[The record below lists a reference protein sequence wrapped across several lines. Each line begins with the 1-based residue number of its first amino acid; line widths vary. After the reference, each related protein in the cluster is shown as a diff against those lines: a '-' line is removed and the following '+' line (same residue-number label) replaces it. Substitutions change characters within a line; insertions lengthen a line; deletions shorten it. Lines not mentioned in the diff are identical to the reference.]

1 MTSDLTLWLRRLD
14 EGDPAALDRV
24 VRELYGEL
32 RTLARARL
40 RSERADHTL
49 GATALVNEAYLR
61 LSSQERVPAES
72 RTRFFAVAAV
82 TMRRVLVDYAR
93 TRKRIKR
100 GGEDREV
107 IPLEEAEPLLSDEA
121 ADEILALEDALERL
135 AAAQPRAATVVE
147 HRFFSG
153 LSVEEIAGLLDVSE
167 KTVRRDWIAARAWLR
182 KEVARDLDWPE

>member
-1 MTSDLTLWLRRLD
+1 MGTELTRWLQRLD

-32 RTLARARL
+32 RVLARARL
-40 RSERADHTL
+40 RSERPEHTL
-49 GATALVNEAYLR
+49 GVTALVNEAYLR
-61 LSSQERVPAES
+61 LSNHERIPAAS
-72 RTRFFAVAAV
+72 RTRFFAVAAN

-93 TRKRIKR
+93 ARKRIKR
-100 GGEDREV
+100 GGADLEAV
-107 IPLEEAEPLLSDEA
+107 PLEDVEPLLDEQA

-135 AAAQPRAATVVE
+135 TAAQPRAAAVVE

-153 LSVEEIAGLLDVSE
+153 LSIEEIAELLEISE

-182 KEVARDLDWPE
+182 KEVARSLEWPE